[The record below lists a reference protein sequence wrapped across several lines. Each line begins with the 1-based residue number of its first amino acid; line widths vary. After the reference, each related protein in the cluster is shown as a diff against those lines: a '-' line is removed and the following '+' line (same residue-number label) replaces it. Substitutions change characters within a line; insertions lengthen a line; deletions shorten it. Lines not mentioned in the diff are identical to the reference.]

1 MPPRVPARS
10 RRRKDRP
17 ARGRPLRLSPS
28 LSTKSELSRICVDS
42 APIGVIMTDSQGRI
56 VLANAQ
62 AEKLFGFSKREMRG
76 RKIESLMP
84 KRYRRGHGDLRDDYL
99 RAPTARATGAGRDLF
114 GLRKNGSEFPVE
126 VGLNPV
132 RTRDGLFIIASVIDI
147 SSRKAA
153 EEALRDNAAMLRRAH
168 ELARLGTIVRDFL
181 DPTRDRWS
189 EEMRRIAGIDP
200 DSPPPSQKDFV
211 ERFIVPED
219 RDLFNAVSDQSYRD
233 GLPFDIEFRLRR
245 ADGALRYVRYT
256 AEMIR
261 DRRNKV
267 ARMLG
272 AAQDVTERRA
282 LQKRLADS
290 RVLSA
295 IGEMVAVVA
304 HEIRNPLNAI
314 LMAARAIA
322 REHLPAS
329 DRAQVSSILL
339 NESERLN
346 RTLSDFLQLGRP
358 REPRMQ
364 TGDLNAVAREV
375 LAAVKADVSL
385 AGRTLIE
392 EDLSADLPLIPF
404 DPDLM
409 RQVLWN
415 LVSNAFQALQGAGT
429 LKIRTEARHGEAAIH
444 IIDSGPGIPPD
455 IREKIF
461 TPFFTTKTKGTG
473 LGLPISRN
481 IVMAH
486 GGELL
491 VESEPGRGTK
501 FSVVLPLG
509 AAPALPAPA

>member
-1 MPPRVPARS
+1 
-10 RRRKDRP
+10 
-17 ARGRPLRLSPS
+17 
-28 LSTKSELSRICVDS
+28 
-42 APIGVIMTDSQGRI
+42 MTDSDGRI
-56 VLANAQ
+56 VLANAL
-62 AEKLFGFSKREMRG
+62 AENLFGYSKREMRG
-76 RKIESLMP
+76 RKIESLIP
-84 KRYRRGHGDLRDDYL
+84 KRYRRGHAGMRDDYM
-99 RAPTARATGAGRDLF
+99 RAPTARATGSGRDLF

-132 RTRDGLFIIASVIDI
+132 RTRDGLFVIASVIDI
-147 SSRKAA
+147 SARKSV
-153 EEALRDNAAMLRRAH
+153 EEALRDSEVTLRRAQ
-168 ELARLGTIVRDFL
+168 ELARLGAIVRDFL
-181 DPTRDRWS
+181 DPARDRWS
-189 EEMRRIAGIDP
+189 DEMRRIAGVEP
-200 DSPPPSQKDFV
+200 GSPPPSQKEFV

-219 RDLFNAVSDQSYRD
+219 RDLFNAVSDQTYRD
-233 GLPFDIEFRLRR
+233 GLPFDLEFRLRR

-256 AEMIR
+256 AEIIR
-261 DRRNKV
+261 DHRDKV
-267 ARMLG
+267 VRMLG
-272 AAQDVTERRA
+272 VVQDVTERRA
-282 LQKRLADS
+282 MQKRLADS

-295 IGEMVAVVA
+295 IGEMVTVVA

-322 REHLPAS
+322 REDLPAS

-364 TGDLNAVAREV
+364 AGDLNAVARDV
-375 LAAVKADVSL
+375 LAAAKADVGL

-392 EDLSADLPLIPF
+392 EDLAADLPLIPF
-404 DPDLM
+404 DQDLM

-444 IIDSGPGIPPD
+444 VIDSGPGIPAD

-461 TPFFTTKTKGTG
+461 TPFFTTKTTGTG

-501 FSVVLPLG
+501 FSVILPLY
-509 AAPALPAPA
+509 AAPAPPAP